1 MSANKKLPSP
11 RTLSMSLTD
20 ALTKRRSYREYA
32 DKALNDE
39 DVATI
44 LWASAGLTL
53 PDGHRTVPS
62 AMGYSA
68 VQAYWVDRDASWYY
82 NAAANQLEKLRDGD
96 FRPDT
101 TSDQDFVNKAA
112 ATMVLVSNTQRA
124 HGLPETLLDL
134 DAGCMV
140 QAAQLAATSL
150 GLGSVCRA
158 SFDREKVLKALGL
171 SSANYLPLV
180 AITVGVK
187 A

>member
-1 MSANKKLPSP
+1 MSTSKKLPAP
-11 RTLSMSLTD
+11 KNLTMSLTA
-20 ALTKRRSYREYA
+20 ALTERRSVRQYVDR
-32 DKALNDE
+32 ALSDE
-39 DVATI
+39 AVSTL
-44 LWASAGLTL
+44 LWASAGFSL

-68 VQAYWVDRDASWYY
+68 VQAYWIDHEASWYY

-101 TSDQDFVNKAA
+101 TADQDFVVTAA
-112 ATMVLVSNTQRA
+112 GSIVLVSNTQRA

-140 QAAQLAATSL
+140 QAAQLAATAL

-158 SFDREKVLKALGL
+158 SFDREKILKALGL
-171 SSANYLPLV
+171 ASANYLPLV
-180 AITVGVK
+180 TVTVGVK